1 MMEILSCRIGKEW
14 ANRPRL
20 AIAYAM
26 RHTQDTAEVTS
37 TPRLLCQDMPAS
49 RNGYALTQPV
59 SFALHA
65 GDYIQLRGPNGSGK
79 STVLRQLAGLVPHD
93 EGQIYIDDKLMTAS
107 QIPQHLH
114 ISYLG
119 HADGLHPDLTGYE
132 NFELLSGY
140 PRDRLVQ
147 TPLYDRPVS
156 SYSAGQRQLLC
167 IHLLQDHHEIWLLDE
182 AATSL
187 DDKNHR
193 HLEERI
199 AGFLAVG
206 GAVIASTHSELA
218 QNLVSQT
225 ITLEQR
231 VAS

>member
-1 MMEILSCRIGKEW
+1 MMEILSSKIGKEW
-14 ANRPRL
+14 ANRLRL

-26 RHTQDTAEVTS
+26 KHAQDTRS
-37 TPRLLCQDMPAS
+37 QRLICQNMPAS

-79 STVLRQLAGLVPHD
+79 STLLRQIAGLVPHD
-93 EGQIYIDDKLMTAS
+93 EGQLFIHDKVMSPS
-107 QIPQHLH
+107 QIPLHLQ

-132 NFELLSGY
+132 NFELLSGDG
-140 PRDRLVQ
+140 RDSLVQ
-147 TPLYDRPVS
+147 TSVYDRPVS

-167 IHLLQDHHEIWLLDE
+167 IHLLQDDHDLWLLDE

-187 DDKNHR
+187 DDKNRH

-199 AGFLAVG
+199 AGFLAIG
-206 GAVIASTHSELA
+206 GAVIASTHSDLA
-218 QNLVSQT
+218 QNLVSQI
-225 ITLEQR
+225 ITLEKR
-231 VAS
+231 DVS